1 MEKNT
6 FHKDADGCLAALT
19 WQEHMFPFKK
29 IWGHTNFN
37 QISSISVEQDGFDR
51 IFNTGTLNIDAVTL
65 TGGDVMYY
73 DFRIARVRDPFKAKE
88 ELMRASRKYTSVANA
103 N

>member
-1 MEKNT
+1 MDDLRT
-6 FHKDADGCLAALT
+6 PRDGEGCYITIAVVEPTPTTPEFEAAC
-19 WQEHMFPFKK
+19 EGVARFYKRK
-29 IWGHTNFN
+29 A
-37 QISSISVEQDGFDR
+37 EQYQAM
-51 IFNTGTLNIDAVTL
+51 LE
-65 TGGDVMYY
+65 Y